1 MDIVLALILEN
12 EEQTKKF
19 SQQLARCVQGIN
31 HAVVIYLE
39 GDLGAGKTTLARG
52 FIQTFGFDRV
62 KSPTYSL
69 VESYQ
74 NDIINIHHF
83 DCYRLSDPEE
93 LEYIGIREYSDPG
106 HIQLIE
112 WAELG
117 KGIIAPADLSI
128 HIAGEDNIRKL
139 SIYTHS
145 EVGKQLSACL
155 GPN

>member
-1 MDIVLALILEN
+1 VDIVLALILEN

>member
-1 MDIVLALILEN
+1 VAVVLNLSFKSER
-12 EEQTKKF
+12 ETQVF
-19 SQQLARCVQGIN
+19 SQQLAQCTHSIN
-31 HAVVIYLE
+31 QAIVIYLE

-52 FIQTFGFDRV
+52 FIQSFGFDRV

-74 NDIINIHHF
+74 NSDINIHHF

-128 HIAGEDNIRKL
+128 NITGEDNTRKL

-145 EVGKQLSACL
+145 EVGKQLLTCL
-155 GPN
+155 NA